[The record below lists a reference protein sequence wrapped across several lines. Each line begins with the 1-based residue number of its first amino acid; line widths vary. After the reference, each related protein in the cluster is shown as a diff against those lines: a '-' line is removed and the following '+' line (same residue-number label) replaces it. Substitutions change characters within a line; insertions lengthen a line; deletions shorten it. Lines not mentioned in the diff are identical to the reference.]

1 MYMAERGGFPTRLSY
16 ESALDFTSHPQFC
29 SCNNHGG
36 ERGIRTPDTLRYTRF
51 PSVRTRPLCDLSRNT
66 AGVYGDFIKM
76 QILEYSYV
84 YDFGCYFP
92 AFRYNLSFFII
103 YETTIDC
110 DLRICSFFYPDHSVS
125 LDRIYHSPST
135 LYYSSYWVITTTFF
149 ATIFL
154 RTHSYFAESESI
166 GRVGNCWRGHCFL
179 SC

>member
-1 MYMAERGGFPTRLSY
+1 MRARWISLLIPNFVRVIIMAERGGFEPPIPY
-16 ESALDFTSHPQFC
+16 GIHAFQACALGHYATSP
-29 SCNNHGG
+29 
-36 ERGIRTPDTLRYTRF
+36 ET
-51 PSVRTRPLCDLSRNT
+51 T

-135 LYYSSYWVITTTFF
+135 LYYSSYWVINITFF

-154 RTHSYFAESESI
+154 RNHSYFTESESI
-166 GRVGNCWRGHCFL
+166 GRVGNCRRGYCFL